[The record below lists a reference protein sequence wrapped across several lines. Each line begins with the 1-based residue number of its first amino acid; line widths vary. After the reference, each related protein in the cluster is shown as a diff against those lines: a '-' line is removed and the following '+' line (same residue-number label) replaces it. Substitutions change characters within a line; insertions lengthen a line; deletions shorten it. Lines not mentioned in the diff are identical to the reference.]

1 MIAPVGFEI
10 DRVVKPAKGIKDKK
24 TGGWIIQ
31 KAEKVYLL
39 VHSDPK
45 KDKAKQYAAEIIKQ
59 LTASKIDTKRVHVDW
74 DDIEKITK
82 TARNLILKEFKDNP
96 KNQISINLASGSKNH
111 AIGLDRAC
119 MTLRE
124 RGNLIPFYSEA
135 VKWEAHNLPPLT
147 QLTTGVKKI
156 KFVETHRIIV
166 PEQILVE
173 ALGIIHNNS
182 KKIPYNPELI
192 GIEKQDLANK
202 MNMTLVQLQRN
213 ITQKLVQPWQ
223 AIFTKKEGRKY
234 YVGLT
239 NEGKYLQYILEN
251 PETSGSS

>member
-96 KNQISINLASGSKNH
+96 KNQISIL
-111 AIGLDRAC
+111 
-119 MTLRE
+119 TLKL
-124 RGNLIPFYSEA
+124 NLI
-135 VKWEAHNLPPLT
+135 
-147 QLTTGVKKI
+147 
-156 KFVETHRIIV
+156 
-166 PEQILVE
+166 
-173 ALGIIHNNS
+173 
-182 KKIPYNPELI
+182 
-192 GIEKQDLANK
+192 
-202 MNMTLVQLQRN
+202 
-213 ITQKLVQPWQ
+213 
-223 AIFTKKEGRKY
+223 
-234 YVGLT
+234 
-239 NEGKYLQYILEN
+239 
-251 PETSGSS
+251 

>member
-24 TGGWIIQ
+24 TNSWIIQ
-31 KAEKVYLL
+31 KAEMVYLL

-59 LTASKIDTKRVHVDW
+59 LTASKIETKRVHVDW

-147 QLTTGVKKI
+147 QLTTGVKRI
-156 KFVETHRIIV
+156 KFIETHRIIV
-166 PEQILVE
+166 PEQILIT

-182 KKIPYNPELI
+182 VRIPLHSGQM
-192 GIEKQDLANK
+192 GITKQNLAKK

-213 ITQKLVQPWQ
+213 ITQKLEKPWQ
-223 AIFTKKEGRKY
+223 AIETIREGRKY
-234 YVGLT
+234 YVSLT
-239 NEGKYLQYILEN
+239 KEGEYLRYILEN